1 MKKTIIITIS
11 VFLGLSLA
19 LGTIATISIAGV
31 NNRAVVLEEAVSDSK
46 ANISKEEQRRVDLF
60 NNLADSVKSYN
71 NHESETLKAVTEA
84 RKKSDS
90 GNTHEAMKALDVV
103 VEKYPDLKAQSNYKQ
118 INQEFSLTENRLAN
132 YREAY
137 NSSVQSYKRYVR
149 SFFPRIILGFMGYH
163 NQNYNYLDYK
173 VNNQDAR
180 NLFKE

>member
-1 MKKTIIITIS
+1 MKNSKWILITIIGT
-11 VFLGLSLA
+11 LLSFGVLA
-19 LGTIATISIAGV
+19 LLIISSTS
-31 NNRAVVLEEAVSDSK
+31 NHAVTLEESVKNTQS
-46 ANISKEEQRRVDLF
+46 NISKEEQRRVDLF

-84 RKKSDS
+84 RKQAAG
-90 GNTHEAMKALDVV
+90 GNTHEAMQALNVV
-103 VEKYPDLKAQSNYKQ
+103 VEKYPELKAQSNYQQ

-137 NSSVQSYKRYVR
+137 NSSVRSYKRYVR
-149 SFFPRIILGFMGYH
+149 SFFPRIILGAMGYQ
-163 NQNYNYLDYK
+163 NKNYNYLDYK

>member
-1 MKKTIIITIS
+1 MKNSKWILITIIGM
-11 VFLGLSLA
+11 LLSFGVLA
-19 LGTIATISIAGV
+19 LLIISST
-31 NNRAVVLEEAVSDSK
+31 NNHAITLEESVKNTQS
-46 ANISKEEQRRVDLF
+46 NISKEEQRRVDLF

-84 RKKSDS
+84 RKQADG
-90 GNTHEAMKALDVV
+90 GNTHEAMQALNVV
-103 VEKYPDLKAQSNYKQ
+103 VEKYPELKAQSNYQQ

-137 NSSVQSYKRYVR
+137 NSSVRSYKRYVR
-149 SFFPRIILGFMGYH
+149 SFFPRIILGAMGYQ

-173 VNNQDAR
+173 VKNQDAR

>member
-1 MKKTIIITIS
+1 MKNSRWILIVIMGVLLIFGSGILLTIS
-11 VFLGLSLA
+11 S
-19 LGTIATISIAGV
+19 T
-31 NNRAVVLEEAVSDSK
+31 NNRAVTLEEAVKDTQS
-46 ANISKEEQRRVDLF
+46 NISKEEQRRVDLF

-71 NHESETLKAVTEA
+71 KHESETLKAVTEA
-84 RKKSDS
+84 RKQAEG
-90 GNTHEAMKALDVV
+90 GNTHGAMQALDVV
-103 VEKYPDLKAQSNYKQ
+103 VEKYPELKAQSNYQQ

-149 SFFPRIILGFMGYH
+149 SFFPRTILGAMGYQ
-163 NQNYNYLDYK
+163 NQNYNYLDYR